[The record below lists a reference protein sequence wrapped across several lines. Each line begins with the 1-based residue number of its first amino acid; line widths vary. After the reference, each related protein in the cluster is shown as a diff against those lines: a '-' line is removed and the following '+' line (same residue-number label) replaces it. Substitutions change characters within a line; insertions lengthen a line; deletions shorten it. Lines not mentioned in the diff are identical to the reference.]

1 MSMPWKTKAKK
12 IARVKRDMTKKPF
25 LSTNP
30 QIRKKIAI
38 KFILENRQNLNMDPI
53 LIIIEY
59 WVWLIY
65 YSYVRVS
72 LFLIGTH

>member
-25 LSTNP
+25 LSPNP